1 MSSFWTRRVIG
12 VAVIFAAF
20 LSCVPVLAQT
30 GGLTGKCTA
39 EDGTPLAGYTILVE
53 RQEVRWSSKVKTNKK
68 GEYMHIGLATGNYK
82 VTLQDPS
89 GKMIFTITNHVG
101 MGDPTVVDFDMAKE
115 VANAKKTA
123 ETNPEFQRQKAEE
136 DKATKQFTGLKQL
149 FDQGQLL
156 SSQKRYI
163 EASSMF
169 EQALPLAKDKN
180 VPVVL
185 ARLADVYG
193 KAAGTESTADA
204 RKQDQD
210 KALDYYQKVLQLTP
224 DDAALHN
231 NLGSLYAD
239 MGKVTEAQAEF
250 QKAAE
255 LKPTEASTYY
265 YNLGVIF
272 VNKGKM
278 DEAAGALKKSTG
290 IDPNNAN
297 AWYWYGMAL
306 MGKAEYKPDGSMLP
320 VPGTLE
326 AFQTYLKLEPKGEW
340 AAAAQASLDQLQGK
354 VQTEYKAPPK
364 KKRP

>member
-1 MSSFWTRRVIG
+1 MSSFWTRRMIG

-20 LSCVPVLAQT
+20 LTCVPVLAQT

-68 GEYMHIGLATGNYK
+68 GEYTYIGLVTGNYK
-82 VTLQDPS
+82 VTLQDPN
-89 GKMIFTITNHVG
+89 GKTIFTVTTHVG
-101 MGDPTVVDFDMAKE
+101 MGEPTVADFDMAKE
-115 VANAKKTA
+115 RKVA
-123 ETNPEFQRQKAEE
+123 ETNPEYQRLKAEE

-156 SSQKRYI
+156 ASQKRYI
-163 EASSMF
+163 EAASMF

-180 VPVVL
+180 LPVIL

-193 KAAGTESTADA
+193 KAAGTESTPDA
-204 RKQDQD
+204 RKQDQE
-210 KALDYYQKVLQLTP
+210 KALDYYQKALQLTP

-278 DEAAGALKKSTG
+278 DEAAGELKKSTDL
-290 IDPNNAN
+290 DPNNAN

-306 MGKAEYKPDGSMLP
+306 MGKAEFKPDGSMVP

-326 AFQTYLKLEPKGEW
+326 AFQTYLKLEPKGPW

-354 VQTEYKAPPK
+354 VQIEYKAP
-364 KKRP
+364 KKRKP

>member
-12 VAVIFAAF
+12 VAAIFAAI
-20 LSCVPVLAQT
+20 LTCVPVLAQT
-30 GGLTGKCTA
+30 GGLTGKCTG
-39 EDGTPLAGYTILVE
+39 EDGAPLAGYTILVE
-53 RQEVRWSSKVKTNKK
+53 RQEVKWNSKVKTNKK
-68 GEYMHIGLATGNYK
+68 GEYTYIGLVTGTYK

-89 GKMIFTITNHVG
+89 GKTVFTVTNHVG

-115 VANAKKTA
+115 RKVAEA
-123 ETNPEFQRQKAEE
+123 NPEYQRQKAEE

-156 SSQKRYI
+156 STQKRYI
-163 EASSMF
+163 EAASMF

-180 VPVVL
+180 VPIVL
-185 ARLADVYG
+185 ARLADVYA
-193 KAAGTESTADA
+193 KAAGAESSPDA

-224 DDAALHN
+224 DDPALHN

-239 MGKVTEAQAEF
+239 MGKVSEAQAEF

-255 LKPTEASTYY
+255 LNPTGASTYY

-278 DEAAGALKKSTG
+278 DEAAGALKKSTDL
-290 IDPNNAN
+290 DPNNAN
-297 AWYWYGMAL
+297 AWYWYGTAL
-306 MGKAEYKPDGSMLP
+306 MGKAEYKPDGT
-320 VPGTLE
+320 VVAAPGTLE
-326 AFQTYLKLEPKGEW
+326 AFQTYLKLDPKGQW

-354 VQTEYKAPPK
+354 VPTEFRAPPK
-364 KKRP
+364 KKG

>member
-1 MSSFWTRRVIG
+1 MSNFWTRKVIG

-20 LSCVPVLAQT
+20 LSCAPVFAQT

-39 EDGTPLAGYTILVE
+39 EDGMPMAGYTILVE
-53 RQEVRWSSKVKTNKK
+53 RQEVKWVSKVKTNKK
-68 GEYMHIGLATGNYK
+68 GEYTYIGLVTGNYK
-82 VTLQDPS
+82 VTLEDPN
-89 GKMIFTITNHVG
+89 GRTIFTIPVHVG
-101 MGDPTVVDFDMAKE
+101 MGEPTAVDFDMAKE
-115 VANAKKTA
+115 RKAVEST
-123 ETNPEFQRQKAEE
+123 PEYQRQKAEE
-136 DKATKQFTGLKQL
+136 EKAQKQFSGLKQI
-149 FDQGQLL
+149 FDQGALL
-156 SSQKRYI
+156 YSEKRYT
-163 EASSMF
+163 EAVSMF

-180 VPVVL
+180 IPVVM
-185 ARLADVYG
+185 ARLAETYA
-193 KAAGTESTADA
+193 KAAGAESNPDT

-224 DDAALHN
+224 DDASLHN

-255 LKPTEASTYY
+255 LKPAEASTYY

-278 DEAAGALKKSTG
+278 DDAAAALKKSTE

-306 MGKAEYKPDGSMLP
+306 MGKAEFKPDGTMVP
-320 VPGTLE
+320 VPGTIE
-326 AFQTYLKLEPKGEW
+326 AFQTYLKLEPKGPW
-340 AAAAQASLDQLQGK
+340 ATAAQASLDQLQGK
-354 VQTEYKAPPK
+354 VPTQYKAPGK
-364 KKRP
+364 KKGKS